1 MSLSSTEAV
10 APDVRWRGEV
20 VPVRRTFTSQ
30 GRALL
35 AVARK
40 EWIIF
45 RRYPSWIVA
54 MFVWPVL
61 LPFGYIFTAKA
72 FSGPGGTAV
81 GSFARLA
88 GTSDYAAYIVVG
100 STLWGWLNLILWDVG
115 FQLRNEQ
122 MRGTLES
129 NWLCPVW
136 RSTILL
142 GGSLTKLGTSLV
154 FLAITFVEFQVVF
167 GIRLLGAATVGSA
180 APDLLR
186 LLLFAPALPLLG
198 ALAFRA
204 TARRARR
211 SGTLGQY

>member
-72 FSGPGGTAV
+72 FSGPGGTA
-81 GSFARLA
+81 
-88 GTSDYAAYIVVG
+88 VG